1 MYLFFVRFIYLYKTL
16 LVGSTVRTSVLSL
29 FSTFPSFSSLHFYFS
44 CYQLLLIMVIRKC
57 GFLSTQNRMRLKEDS
72 VSGLI
77 AMLGIYNA
85 LGGNDTKISSPYIS
99 LYMAGYLIFMISYL
113 VKQAYCQTK
122 DFEPTNW
129 ILLLIEIQDQTRIVV
144 QQEQYTDLSPN
155 RESLSQTHSVQTTH

>member
-1 MYLFFVRFIYLYKTL
+1 
-16 LVGSTVRTSVLSL
+16 
-29 FSTFPSFSSLHFYFS
+29 
-44 CYQLLLIMVIRKC
+44 MVIRKC

-113 VKQAYCQTK
+113 VK
-122 DFEPTNW
+122 
-129 ILLLIEIQDQTRIVV
+129 
-144 QQEQYTDLSPN
+144 
-155 RESLSQTHSVQTTH
+155 